1 MTEVPK
7 IVHDRLRAAALDQ
20 GLPATNAAEPN
31 HPDPDLLT
39 AFAEQSLSLAER
51 DGVLEH
57 LVLCVDCRDTV
68 ALALP
73 AENVVAIPISPESG
87 AIQAPAPHPSKP
99 APRRVFA
106 WPSLRW
112 AALAAGVVVVGS
124 VFLLRPGKLNQ
135 SNQPS
140 ASQRIAPTKLPPP
153 AAASS
158 TTDHG
163 AVASN
168 PDEANLITVTPQSK
182 KAADPRFTVQQ
193 SLAPHPAERAMLL
206 ARNNKSPRQPG
217 GLANSPGS
225 TALALDNS
233 AGQETAAETNRS
245 ATATTAV
252 SAASELSSSPANPAL
267 MANSDAPAIEK
278 AKPAAPGTTQM
289 NELAPSD
296 ADQQKETDSALAP
309 ALRAR
314 ARASA
319 AKLEIAASQKSATGF
334 AQHDV
339 AQNDFAWAINSGVLR
354 RSEDSGQTW
363 QDNLRADHPLLC
375 YASRGNEIWTGGQGG
390 TIYHSVD
397 GGMTWVQVRPS
408 SNGRQLASDINRID
422 LGSSNLAS
430 NNLGSNVTQGPA
442 KIVLSS
448 GNHEIWISVDDGKTW
463 EIK

>member
-57 LVLCVDCRDTV
+57 LVLCADCRDTV

-73 AENVVAIPISPESG
+73 AENVVAIPISPESD
-87 AIQAPAPHPSKP
+87 AMQAPAPHPAKP

-140 ASQRIAPTKLPPP
+140 ATERIASTKLPPP
-153 AAASS
+153 AATSS
-158 TTDHG
+158 TNDHG
-163 AVASN
+163 AVAWNS
-168 PDEANLITVTPQSK
+168 DEANVITVTPQSK
-182 KAADPRFTVQQ
+182 KAPDPRFTVRQ
-193 SLAPHPAERAMLL
+193 SLAPHQAEHTMLL

-217 GLANSPGS
+217 GLANLPGS
-225 TALALDNS
+225 TALALDDS
-233 AGQETAAETNRS
+233 AG
-245 ATATTAV
+245 TTEV
-252 SAASELSSSPANPAL
+252 SAASELASSSANPAL

-314 ARASA
+314 ARAAA
-319 AKLEIAASQKSATGF
+319 AKLEIAASQKSATDF

-339 AQNDFAWAINSGVLR
+339 AQNNFAWTINSGVLR
-354 RSEDSGQTW
+354 RSQDSGQTW

-390 TIYHSVD
+390 TIYHSID
-397 GGMTWVQVRPS
+397 GGITWVQVRPS
-408 SNGRQLASDINRID
+408 FNGRQLASDINRID
-422 LGSSNLAS
+422 LRSSNLAS
-430 NNLGSNVTQGPA
+430 NNLGSNDTQGPA

>member
-7 IVHDRLRAAALDQ
+7 IVRDRLRAAALDQ

-57 LVLCVDCRDTV
+57 LVLCADCRDTV

-73 AENVVAIPISPESG
+73 AENVVAIPISSESD
-87 AIQAPAPHPSKP
+87 AIQAPAPHPAKP

-112 AALAAGVVVVGS
+112 AALAAGVVVVAS

-140 ASQRIAPTKLPPP
+140 ASQRIASTQLPSP
-153 AAASS
+153 AATSS
-158 TTDHG
+158 TNDHG
-163 AVASN
+163 AVPSN
-168 PDEANLITVTPQSK
+168 PDEANLISVTPQSK
-182 KAADPRFTVQQ
+182 KAQDPRFTVRQ
-193 SLAPHPAERAMLL
+193 SLAPHQAEHTML
-206 ARNNKSPRQPG
+206 ARTEKSPQQAG
-217 GLANSPGS
+217 GLANLPGS
-225 TALALDNS
+225 TALALDDS
-233 AGQETAAETNRS
+233 AGQETVGETNRS
-245 ATATTAV
+245 ATVTAEV
-252 SAASELSSSPANPAL
+252 SAASELSSSSANLAL
-267 MANSDAPAIEK
+267 MANRDAPAIEK

-289 NELAPSD
+289 NEFGPSD

-309 ALRAR
+309 ALQAR

-319 AKLEIAASQKSATGF
+319 AKLEIAASQKSATDF

-339 AQNDFAWAINSGVLR
+339 AQNNFAWTISAGVLR

-375 YASRGNEIWTGGQGG
+375 YASRGHEIWTGGQGG
-390 TIYHSVD
+390 TIYHSID
-397 GGMTWVQVRPS
+397 GGITWVQVRPS
-408 SNGRQLASDINRID
+408 FNGRQLASDINRID
-422 LGSSNLAS
+422 LRSSNLAS
-430 NNLGSNVTQGPA
+430 NNLGSNDTQGPA

-448 GNHEIWISVDDGKTW
+448 GNNEIWISVDDGKTW